1 MLKHF
6 WRKQIDA
13 LEASEKAFRQNEKY
27 SASVWTA
34 EGVLLEDQHQ
44 QHESSSYLVRPCQL
58 TTAGR
63 WIIITLPGQIA
74 TTSWHRT
81 SPHRPQNAIHTDF
94 LFCLPLSLLYS
105 EVAQSLPVLLLKAMA
120 LLLCLFDLFDTFQPH
135 PDPYLLSQEGR
146 LTSK

>member
-74 TTSWHRT
+74 TTSWHLT

-94 LFCLPLSLLYS
+94 LFCLPPLPTLLGS
-105 EVAQSLPVLLLKAMA
+105 CPIPTSPIAKSNGSAVVSFRP
-120 LLLCLFDLFDTFQPH
+120 FQPH